1 MVQTLIELFRA
12 SYHQL
17 YIATFVVAVFLFLS
31 GLDDVFIDMYY
42 WFHHLFARK
51 KFNKYT
57 HDSPEKLHS
66 VPEKP
71 IAIFV
76 PAWQE
81 YDVIDRMLLNGCQT
95 IQYKNYDF
103 FVGVYPNDA
112 ETIKKVEEVSKLFPN
127 VHAVVSDHPGPT
139 TKADNLNQIYEGM
152 LRWENKTGIRYDIVL
167 MHDSEDVIH
176 PMSLKIQNYLIPEYD
191 MLQMPVFPLHMSHF
205 NLIHWTYADEF
216 AEYHTKD
223 LHVRQYFSGFV
234 PSAGVGTAFNR
245 WLIEFVGTS
254 FAKNIFRSKS
264 LTEDYDLAL
273 RLALGRAKL
282 LFVYKPFGINC
293 ATRSYF
299 PYTMRT
305 AIRQKSR
312 WVTGICLQSW
322 KLIGWKGDARFRFVL
337 YRDRKAIFANVI
349 NFFAYVVILYLITY
363 EAIRF
368 GFAAYNQLPPIVEKG
383 TMLWTIVVMDSVLML
398 WRIVHRFITARR
410 IYGLWS
416 ATLSI
421 VRLPISNIINFS
433 ATGRAL
439 YYFIKASLKKKDLR
453 WEKTANRFPT
463 TVEHTTT

>member
-1 MVQTLIELFRA
+1 MVQTLIEIFRS
-12 SYHQL
+12 SYHEL
-17 YIATFVVAVFLFLS
+17 YVATFVVAVFLFLS
-31 GLDDVFIDMYY
+31 GLDDIFIDMYY

-57 HDSPEKLHS
+57 FDSPEKLHS

-81 YDVIDRMLLNGCQT
+81 FDVIDRMLLNACRT

-103 FVGVYPNDA
+103 FIGVYPNDA
-112 ETIKKVEEVSKLFPN
+112 ETIKKVEEVSRLFPN

-152 LRWENKTGIRYDIVL
+152 LRWENRTGIRYDIVL
-167 MHDSEDVIH
+167 IHDSEDVIH
-176 PMSLKIQNYLIPEYD
+176 PMSLKIQNYLIPEFD

-245 WLIEFVGTS
+245 WMIEFIGTS

-282 LFVYKPFGINC
+282 LFIFKPFGINC

-299 PYTMRT
+299 PYTMRS

-312 WVTGICLQSW
+312 SCSDWRCS
-322 KLIGWKGDARFRFVL
+322 
-337 YRDRKAIFANVI
+337 KA
-349 NFFAYVVILYLITY
+349 
-363 EAIRF
+363 
-368 GFAAYNQLPPIVEKG
+368 GP
-383 TMLWTIVVMDSVLML
+383 
-398 WRIVHRFITARR
+398 
-410 IYGLWS
+410 
-416 ATLSI
+416 
-421 VRLPISNIINFS
+421 
-433 ATGRAL
+433 
-439 YYFIKASLKKKDLR
+439 
-453 WEKTANRFPT
+453 
-463 TVEHTTT
+463 